1 MTKTGEAARPPAQL
15 DADSLLDTIKLRQ
28 REIAI
33 GVIAVAAVVVIAWF
47 WRGSIVQK
55 DERAERALNLAANS
69 YYSGNK
75 ALAKTDLE
83 KMVARYGSTAGG
95 IQGAMLL
102 AQILYEESQYDAGM
116 KQLEAVRGSA
126 GSGPFAASVEALIA
140 AGYADQ
146 NKFDEAAKRYLAA
159 ADRAPF
165 PADKDLYRADAAR
178 VLALAGKKEEARK
191 IWADIATR
199 IDSPAL
205 GEAKIRLGELTA
217 AAIAKN

>member
-1 MTKTGEAARPPAQL
+1 MTKTGEAAQPPAQL
-15 DADSLLDTIKLRQ
+15 DADSLLETIRLKQ

-33 GVIAVAAVVVIAWF
+33 GAIAIAAVAVIGWF
-47 WRGSIVQK
+47 WRSSVVQK

-83 KMVARYGSTAGG
+83 KMVARFGGTPGG

-102 AQILYEESQYDAGM
+102 AQILYEEGQYEPGI
-116 KQLEAVRGSA
+116 KQLEAVRTSA
-126 GSGPFAASVEALIA
+126 GGGPFAASVEGLVA

-159 ADRAPF
+159 ADKAAF

-178 VLALAGKKEEARK
+178 VFALAGKKEEARK
-191 IWADIATR
+191 IWAEIVTR

-205 GEAKIRLGELTA
+205 GEAKIRLGELSA
-217 AAIAKN
+217 APIAKN